1 MSVSIFNIIITY
13 LLNIASFKCKL
24 SKVELKFLNSESDYT
39 IILSGDC
46 FILFEHIDEQNATI
60 IFWCSLYAISDI
72 QIIQSLKSATINFFE
87 IKPKKDFVLKL
98 YIENIVLFRDILITR
113 MKALNIKISIKII
126 DSNSEKNEKKRL
138 TIKDMSRMTLFD
150 IEKNIKEMKQTID
163 KGEIDEYTINT
174 FSTLC
179 GKAIDELNKSFDKKD
194 EEKQKKYKK
203 LMEDV
208 YKFEKIDDFNNNE
221 INQNNDININ
231 INNGKEKNE
240 IKNCINIIE
249 ENKIEINN
257 NKDEEKTDS
266 DKDKNIIN
274 ENNKINSEDKNE
286 IIINKSKENI
296 INDSKENI
304 IIENEDNIIIDD
316 KKKDI
321 NISDKNE
328 INIKDKNDNNIH
340 GIKDENEIKDN

>member
-1 MSVSIFNIIITY
+1 M
-13 LLNIASFKCKL
+13 
-24 SKVELKFLNSESDYT
+24 ELKFLNSACDYT

-46 FILFEHIDEQNATI
+46 FILFEHIDEQNAKI

-87 IKPKKDFVLKL
+87 VKPKKDFALKL

-138 TIKDMSRMTLFD
+138 TVKEMSRMSLFD
-150 IEKNIKEMKQTID
+150 IEKNVKEMKQHID
-163 KGEIDEYTINT
+163 KGEIDEYTINS

-179 GKAIDELNKSFDKKD
+179 GKAIEELNKSFDKKD
-194 EEKQKKYKK
+194 EEKQNKYKK

-208 YKFEKIDDFNNNE
+208 YKFEKNDDFNNNE
-221 INQNNDININ
+221 INDNNGININ
-231 INNGKEKNE
+231 INKDKNE
-240 IKNCINIIE
+240 VNNCINLIE

-257 NKDEEKTDS
+257 DKGEEKIDIDKKMNNTDKINKIICEDKNEIMINDIEHNNINIE

-274 ENNKINSEDKNE
+274 DDKNNI
-286 IIINKSKENI
+286 IIINDKNV
-296 INDSKENI
+296 
-304 IIENEDNIIIDD
+304 DNINN
-316 KKKDI
+316 KDE
-321 NISDKNE
+321 N
-328 INIKDKNDNNIH
+328 NIKE
-340 GIKDENEIKDN
+340 IKDENEIKNS